1 MGKQYFMLQ
10 SSLMSVF
17 PFLVTQNMIF
27 IFWQLLAAINKTL
40 LQAATGIMA
49 MH

>member
-1 MGKQYFMLQ
+1 MDKQYFMLR
-10 SSLMSVF
+10 SSIMSVF
-17 PFLVTQNMIF
+17 PFLVTENIIF
-27 IFWQLLAAINKTL
+27 ILQGLPAAINKTL

>member
-10 SSLMSVF
+10 SSFMNVF
-17 PFLVTQNMIF
+17 PFLVTENIVF
-27 IFWQLLAAINKTL
+27 ILQGLPAAVNKTL
-40 LQAATGIMA
+40 LQAATVIMA